1 MSNSVTKN
9 GVPIVGSLSKAAG
22 IKNQHL
28 YSNIVS
34 PTSINPLSAANLQRT
49 IEDVDVNTDSLVNR
63 DTEMDNLTRILK
75 NRGGFD
81 STRWNMPQIA
91 RLPDGRMFLFD
102 GDHSRHLY
110 KHFFPQAKTMPAR
123 VRNVADEAEVSR
135 LFIDYNCKGKTPI
148 ASEHVFVHQV
158 LAGETDAVDLAQ
170 RLAAAGLQ
178 VYCSN
183 EPNGVA
189 GTIDGVRVKV
199 GGVAE
204 AFKKADKAIKKS
216 KLPQGANI
224 QSAGN
229 ALVADAVSLVK
240 FVTNHQQGSK
250 ELMRSELLEGVMM
263 LMASHPPLRHGQ
275 GNKVLRQWLSKRFSD
290 SALMDEINFFKLT
303 GGGLVNHAGYSIA
316 RGLVLVMSNAVN
328 EGKLKNLATLPS
340 ESSLDYLF
348 KPRARKKK

>member
-9 GVPIVGSLSKAAG
+9 GVAIVGSLSEAAG
-22 IKNQHL
+22 RKNQHVF
-28 YSNIVS
+28 NKIVS
-34 PTSINPLSAANLQRT
+34 PASIHPLSADNIKRT
-49 IEDVDVNTDSLVNR
+49 IEDVSVDVLSLVNR
-63 DTEMDNLTRILK
+63 DTELSNLTRILK
-75 NRGGFD
+75 NRGGWD
-81 STRWNMPQIA
+81 SSRWNLPQIA

-110 KHFFPQAKTMPAR
+110 KHFFPNASTMPAM
-123 VRNVADEAEVSR
+123 VRPVANEAEVSR

-148 ASEHVFVHQV
+148 ASEHIFVHHV
-158 LAGETDAVDLAQ
+158 LAGDEDTVLLAQ
-170 RLAAAGLQ
+170 RLDAVGLQ
-178 VYCSN
+178 IYCSN
-183 EPNGVA
+183 EPNGIA
-189 GTIDGVRVKV
+189 GATNGVRVKV

-204 AFKKADKAIKKS
+204 AFKKADKAMKKG
-216 KLPQGANI
+216 KLSQGTDI
-224 QSAGN
+224 QVVGN

-263 LMASHPPLRHGQ
+263 LMASHPSLRRGQ
-275 GNKVLRQWLSKRFSD
+275 GNKVLRSWLSKRFSD

-328 EGKLKNLATLPS
+328 EGKLKDLGTLPS
-340 ESSLDYLF
+340 LSNVEYYF
-348 KPRARKKK
+348 KPRIRKKK

>member
-9 GVPIVGSLSKAAG
+9 GVAIVGSLSKAAG
-22 IKNQHL
+22 GKNQHVF
-28 YSNIVS
+28 SKIVS
-34 PTSINPLSAANLQRT
+34 PPSINPLSAANIRLT
-49 IEDVDVNTDSLVNR
+49 IEDVDVNVPSLVNR
-63 DTEMDNLTRILK
+63 DTELGNLIRILK

-81 STRWNMPQIA
+81 STRWNEPQIA

-110 KHFFPQAKTMPAR
+110 KHFFSEAKTMPAK
-123 VRNVADEAEVSR
+123 VRNVANEAEVSR

-148 ASEHVFVHQV
+148 ASEHVFVHHV
-158 LAGETDAVDLAQ
+158 LAGDEEAIVLAG
-170 RLAAAGLQ
+170 RLAAVGLQ

-189 GTIDGVRVKV
+189 GAINGVRVKV

-216 KLPQGANI
+216 KLPQGTNI
-224 QSAGN
+224 QSEGN

-263 LMASHPPLRHGQ
+263 LMASHPSLRCGQ

-328 EGKLKNLATLPS
+328 EGKLKNLGALPS
-340 ESSLDYLF
+340 INNVDYYF
-348 KPRARKKK
+348 KPRVRKKK